1 MENKTMNEPSLEDV
15 IDSRDIETFIEECE
29 SEIEEL
35 EEALTE
41 AQDELDDANSELGD
55 AEEEASCSETIK
67 EYLDIKI
74 KCEGVLHTAAHEL
87 EAAKEDLEPWTEL
100 RSDCGSAWN
109 DGMTLI
115 NEDYFEKYV
124 TEMVTENFYIP
135 RWVEVNWATTAD
147 NMKMDYTYVC
157 IFDETLWTL

>member
-1 MENKTMNEPSLEDV
+1 MNEPSLEDV

-74 KCEGVLHTAAHEL
+74 KCEGVLHTVAHAL
-87 EAAKEDLEPWTEL
+87 EAANEDLKPWTEL
-100 RSDCGSAWN
+100 RSDCGSEW
-109 DGMTLI
+109 DYGMTLI
-115 NEDYFEKYV
+115 NDDYFEEYV
-124 TEMVTENFYIP
+124 TEVLSDSFNIP
-135 RWVEVNWATTAD
+135 SWVEVDGDTTVD
-147 NMKMDYTYVC
+147 NVKMNYTPVC
-157 IFDETLWTL
+157 IFGETLWIR